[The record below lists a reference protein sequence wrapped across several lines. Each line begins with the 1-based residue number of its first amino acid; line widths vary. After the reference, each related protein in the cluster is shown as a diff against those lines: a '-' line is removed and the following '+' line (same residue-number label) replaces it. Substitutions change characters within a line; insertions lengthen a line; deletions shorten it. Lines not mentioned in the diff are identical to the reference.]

1 FTVPEIASVGLTEE
15 KAKEQNIDYVTSKFM
30 YQANGK
36 ALSLNATEGFVKIVA
51 TKDLSKILGCHII
64 GHDASTII
72 HFAAIAMNNNV
83 GVEGL
88 SAMIYAHPTISEVF
102 MDSVEQL
109 EGLSINTPN
118 PNK

>member
-1 FTVPEIASVGLTEE
+1 
-15 KAKEQNIDYVTSKFM
+15 
-30 YQANGK
+30 
-36 ALSLNATEGFVKIVA
+36 
-51 TKDLSKILGCHII
+51 
-64 GHDASTII
+64 
-72 HFAAIAMNNNV
+72 MNNNV

>member
-1 FTVPEIASVGLTEE
+1 
-15 KAKEQNIDYVTSKFM
+15 
-30 YQANGK
+30 
-36 ALSLNATEGFVKIVA
+36 
-51 TKDLSKILGCHII
+51 ILGCHII
-64 GHDASTII
+64 GHDASTLI